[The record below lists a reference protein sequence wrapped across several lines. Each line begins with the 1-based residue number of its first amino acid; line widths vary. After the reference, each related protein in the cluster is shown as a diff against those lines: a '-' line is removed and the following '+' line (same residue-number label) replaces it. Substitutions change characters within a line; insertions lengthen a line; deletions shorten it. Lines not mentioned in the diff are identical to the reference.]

1 MAVKDKGAQ
10 GKRVYLMDKV
20 KISVV
25 IASYN
30 GSEFLVEQLDSIRS
44 QTLPPDELII
54 CDDLSKDN
62 TVEVAENYI
71 KEHNLEKLWRITVN
85 EKNMGY
91 ADNFDNVA
99 KQATGDLIF
108 FSDQDDV
115 WNPDKIEIMSKIMAE
130 HPECKVLCSDYTP
143 WYTGDNAPQAP
154 RSVMDRMPDN
164 GVLETV
170 RLKKRSVYIGA
181 LGCCMCVRREFYSDI
196 SDYRFPG
203 WAQDDRMWK
212 MGQCIPGGC
221 LILHRNLIKHRIHG
235 SNTSTYG
242 KYHTVERRVKL
253 FNEMVEAEKQMLKY
267 LEDNSA
273 GDKETKIINKHI
285 SMMGKRISLILE
297 RKILNC
303 ISLIAFLPYYERK
316 KSYFVEIYMA
326 LKVRNDSR

>member
-91 ADNFDNVA
+91 ADNFDNA
-99 KQATGDLIF
+99 AEQATGDLIF

-130 HPECKVLCSDYTP
+130 HPECQVLCSDYTP

-154 RSVMDRMPDN
+154 KSVIERMPDN

-181 LGCCMCVRREFYSDI
+181 LGCCMCVRRSFYNSI
-196 SDYRFPG
+196 RDYRFPG

-235 SNTSTYG
+235 NNTSTYG

-253 FNEMVEAEKQMLKY
+253 FDGMVKAEKQMLRY
-267 LEDNSA
+267 LK
-273 GDKETKIINKHI
+273 DKNAENKDIKLINKHI
-285 SMMGKRISLILE
+285 SMMKKRIGLIKNKKILE
-297 RKILNC
+297 AIP
-303 ISLIAFLPYYERK
+303 LIGYLSYYERI
-316 KSYFVEIYMA
+316 KSYLVELCIL
-326 LKVRNDSR
+326 LKQKR